1 MRLAP
6 CATFSVLSRF
16 SDDNSQFQE
25 YSAKVAELPTLL
37 IAAAR
42 SSKIELKHAAWNCL
56 ANLSVHSDT
65 WHAILL
71 KDLKSHDL
79 LDLFTIRGSK
89 WSSKSIELLNIAS
102 CLVGNCA
109 SSVLSDNVNWMTKSS
124 EGTAQFC
131 AIFDII
137 EYCANLPSP

>member
-1 MRLAP
+1 LFAP
-6 CATFSVLSRF
+6 LRKF

-25 YSAKVAELPTLL
+25 YSAKITELPTLL
-37 IAAAR
+37 IVAAR
-42 SSKIELKHAAWNCL
+42 SSKFELKHAAWNCL
-56 ANLSVHSDT
+56 ANLSVHNDT

-89 WSSKSIELLNIAS
+89 WPSKSIELLNIAS
-102 CLVGNCA
+102 CLIGNCA
-109 SSVLSDNVNWMTKSS
+109 SSVLNDNVNWMTKSS
-124 EGTAQFC
+124 EGSAQFG
-131 AIFDII
+131 AIFDLV